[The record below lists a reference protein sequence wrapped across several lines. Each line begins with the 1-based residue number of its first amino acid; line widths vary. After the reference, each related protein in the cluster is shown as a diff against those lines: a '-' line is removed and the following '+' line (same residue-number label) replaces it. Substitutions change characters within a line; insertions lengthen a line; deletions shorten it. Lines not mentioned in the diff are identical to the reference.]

1 MANITRQS
9 GDAYYY
15 GSSAMLNEYPFIFK
29 QVGQSIQMIHINVLF
44 RADSEKSISKA
55 VENDFSDSIIATTQI
70 ISQPHDSTQAIL
82 VDANKLFIRDISYIS
97 QRAKGRY
104 IFDQK
109 NSSYI
114 SIDSFDSNIELEI
127 STYYRSKK
135 STDSYTLPN
144 SRSMEMKYHISIM
157 ELLQDDFIPRP
168 VDDRV
173 GYFST
178 IYQDYSNTLQESQYV
193 RYIQKWNL
201 VKKDPFSP
209 LSEPVEPV
217 VYWIENTVPE
227 EFRDAIREGIE
238 AWNIAFEAIGFKNAI
253 VAKQM
258 PDDATWDPAD
268 IRYNTIRWFIQP
280 GAGYAVGPSRANP
293 YNGQLYDADIRIAAD
308 FVTSFYK
315 EFDEYVVPVTE
326 DELSQL
332 WDEGHSHNDHD
343 YNDHDHHQG
352 HEHSHENVTILSI

>member
-1 MANITRQS
+1 
-9 GDAYYY
+9 
-15 GSSAMLNEYPFIFK
+15 
-29 QVGQSIQMIHINVLF
+29 
-44 RADSEKSISKA
+44 
-55 VENDFSDSIIATTQI
+55 
-70 ISQPHDSTQAIL
+70 
-82 VDANKLFIRDISYIS
+82 
-97 QRAKGRY
+97 
-104 IFDQK
+104 
-109 NSSYI
+109 
-114 SIDSFDSNIELEI
+114 
-127 STYYRSKK
+127 
-135 STDSYTLPN
+135 
-144 SRSMEMKYHISIM
+144 MKYHISIM
-157 ELLQDDFIPRP
+157 QLLQDDLIPRP

-209 LSEPVEPV
+209 LSEPVEPI

-293 YNGQLYDADIRIAAD
+293 YN
-308 FVTSFYK
+308 
-315 EFDEYVVPVTE
+315 
-326 DELSQL
+326 LSL
-332 WDEGHSHNDHD
+332 IH
-343 YNDHDHHQG
+343 
-352 HEHSHENVTILSI
+352 I